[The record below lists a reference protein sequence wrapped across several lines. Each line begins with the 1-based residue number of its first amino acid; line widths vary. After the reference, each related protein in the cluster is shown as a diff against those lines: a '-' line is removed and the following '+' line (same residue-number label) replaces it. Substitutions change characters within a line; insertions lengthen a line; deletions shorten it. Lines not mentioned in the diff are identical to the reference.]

1 MVRAGARPAYQDNS
15 SFLVRLKKQLAG
27 GQVQGLGDALQIV
40 ERYVCLASFDGAH
53 VRAMNFAPV
62 RKRFL

>member
-27 GQVQGLGDALQIV
+27 GQVQGSRNSLEVV
-40 ERYVCLASFDGAH
+40 EGNVG
-53 VRAMNFAPV
+53 FAPLDRPHISAV
-62 RKRFL
+62 NPALVSE